1 MAKKINQ
8 TAGREQLGEFAP
20 MFAHLNDDILFGE
33 VWNDETLSLK
43 QRSVLTVTTLL
54 ASGISDSSL
63 AYHLNNA
70 KNHGVSREEIAAII
84 THVGMY
90 AGWPKAWAGFRY
102 AKEIWND
109 PDDALTQ
116 KDKFQREIFFP
127 IGEANDAYKDF
138 FTGQSYLATLNSEGL
153 FVANVTFSPRCRNHW
168 HIHRSS
174 SGGGQL
180 LICVGGEGIYQKEGE
195 EPVRMVPGSVVYIPS
210 NVKHWHGASESWFAH
225 LAIEIPGANC
235 KTEWLE
241 EVDEESYQKALDFL
255 R

>member
-43 QRSVLTVTTLL
+43 QRSVLTVATLL

-241 EVDEESYQKALDFL
+241 EVDEESYQKALNFL